1 MLTYPILLHF
11 LETFLNLVL
20 ARSFAMELM
29 RQIAESLFKVQDT
42 TIVIDIV
49 KLDVWLEGF
58 LVLEVHNGTS
68 MKAIA
73 TSNLVVLTVNKQY
86 T

>member
-1 MLTYPILLHF
+1 
-11 LETFLNLVL
+11 
-20 ARSFAMELM
+20 MELV

-68 MKAIA
+68 MKAIP